1 MNNKKA
7 TAVVFLDVDG
17 VLNTLS
23 TCVNAPSK
31 VHIGVDEARI
41 ILLANA
47 MKETYTDGVVLT
59 STWKEMREDDEDYIY
74 LINSLEKQGISVL
87 GKTKEERKSQR
98 ELGILQYLEEHPE
111 IEDFVILDDNQF
123 SFDSYRRLF
132 ESFLD
137 TRGKGIEHS
146 VLASKRPS
154 VHAMLFLDAIKKYS

>member
-1 MNNKKA
+1 MNKKS

-17 VLNTLS
+17 VLNTLT
-23 TCVNAPSK
+23 TCANAPSK

-41 ILLANA
+41 ILLAKA

-74 LINSLEKQGISVL
+74 LINSLVKHGINVL

-98 ELGILQYLEEHPE
+98 ELGVLQYLEEHPE
-111 IEDFVILDDNQF
+111 IEDFVILDDNPF
-123 SFDSYRRLF
+123 NFDGYRRLY

-137 TRGKGIEHS
+137 TQGKGIEHS

-154 VHAMLFLDAIKKYS
+154 VHGMLFLDAIKKYI

>member
-1 MNNKKA
+1 MNKKI

-17 VLNTLS
+17 VLNTLT
-23 TCVNAPSK
+23 TCANAPSK
-31 VHIGVDEARI
+31 IHIGVDEARI
-41 ILLANA
+41 ILLAKA

-74 LINSLEKQGISVL
+74 LIRNLERQGISVL
-87 GKTKEERKSQR
+87 GKTEEERKSQR
-98 ELGILQYLEEHPE
+98 ELGIMQYLEGHPE

-123 SFDSYRRLF
+123 GFDGDRKLW

-137 TRGKGIEHS
+137 TGGKGIEHS